1 MKKREL
7 ELLQSKCF
15 MEDLIEAYKDNKTD
29 YADCDLPEF
38 VLMHIIRFASGLK
51 ASDFEFSSEFV
62 VICENIMLGISR
74 SYK

>member
-15 MEDLIEAYKDNKTD
+15 MEDLIEAYKDSNTD
-29 YADCDLPEF
+29 YDCDLPELE
-38 VLMHIIRFASGLK
+38 LMRIIRFASGLK